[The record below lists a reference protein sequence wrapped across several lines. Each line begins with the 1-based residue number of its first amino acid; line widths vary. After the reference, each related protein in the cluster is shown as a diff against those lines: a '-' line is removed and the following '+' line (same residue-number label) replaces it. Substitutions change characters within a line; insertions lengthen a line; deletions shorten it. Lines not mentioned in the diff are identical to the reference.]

1 AIELESDDGHT
12 HVAIEARVAP
22 HLPERS
28 IFTSLDE
35 ASAFFA
41 GGAVGYSVTNTPGRL
56 DGIELRCLR
65 WQMQPL
71 DVLSTQSRFFDDR
84 DRFPLGSAELDCALL
99 MRAVPHEWY
108 VREPFSIEPFPASER
123 ADVETTIT
131 SARRSA

>member
-1 AIELESDDGHT
+1 
-12 HVAIEARVAP
+12 VAP
-22 HLPERS
+22 QLPERS

-71 DVLSTQSRFFDDR
+71 EVLGAHSSFFDDR
-84 DRFPLGSAELDCALL
+84 DRFPAGSAELDCALL

-108 VREPFSIEPFPASER
+108 VREPFSTEPFPASEHT
-123 ADVETTIT
+123 DVETTIT
-131 SARRSA
+131 SARRNA